1 MPYCSNCGTE
11 MAEQAVSCPSCGHP
25 APRAR
30 PAAGARRTEG
40 TAVASLVLG
49 IAGFIICP
57 LIPSILAIVFGNQ
70 AQRKIGQDP
79 SLEGDGMAKAGVILG
94 WIGVGLAAL
103 GILIVILVAASGG
116 FATPPQRFEDFDI
129 GLRALGWS

>member
-11 MAEQAVSCPSCGHP
+11 MADQAVSCPSCGHP
-25 APRAR
+25 APHAR
-30 PAAGARRTEG
+30 PAAGRRTEG

-70 AQRKIGQDP
+70 AQGKIRQDP

-103 GILIVILVAASGG
+103 GILIVILVAATGG
-116 FATPPQRFEDFDI
+116 FATQPERLDDFDF
-129 GLRALGWS
+129 GLRVLAWS

>member
-11 MAEQAVSCPSCGHP
+11 MAEQAISCPSCGHP
-25 APRAR
+25 APRAQ
-30 PAAGARRTEG
+30 PATGARRTEG

-70 AQRKIGQDP
+70 AQRKIAQDP
-79 SLEGDGMAKAGVILG
+79 SLEGEGMAKAGVILG
-94 WIGVGLAAL
+94 WIGVAL
-103 GILIVILVAASGG
+103 VVVGILFIVIVAASGG
-116 FATPPQRFEDFDI
+116 FATRGPRFNDFDV
-129 GLRALGWS
+129 GLRMLGWS